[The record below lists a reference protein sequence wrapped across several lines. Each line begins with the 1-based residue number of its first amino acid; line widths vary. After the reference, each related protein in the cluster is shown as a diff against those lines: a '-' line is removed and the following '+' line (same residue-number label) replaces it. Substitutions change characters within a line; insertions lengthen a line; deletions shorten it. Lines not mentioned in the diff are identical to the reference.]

1 MPRATMIHYEIYTP
15 EERRAAAKARM
26 KDTTPARAEP
36 YVTLKMGGNP
46 GNGGKPTGD
55 FAESLWAKVEELAN
69 KHSAARVAAE
79 QDNSTSDNKPV
90 APKPS
95 THKSNSVSNHSALT
109 HRAKARDEKQEE
121 SKAPAAEVQD
131 NWTMV
136 NKRPGWVKVEHMEAP
151 AGIIDEEQRDAET
164 LVEIAHNTDKAIPA
178 MSPVTVSSFRNILR
192 DMKNGIA
199 LSDIAY
205 EYYGSSSRKSK
216 DAIDLLLEIAD
227 FAIDRDMQVRRL
239 EAEFAKAAD
248 WEMTSRSDVMES

>member
-1 MPRATMIHYEIYTP
+1 MPRATMNHYEIYK
-15 EERRAAAKARM
+15 ERRAAAKANM
-26 KDTTPARAEP
+26 KSTTPARAEP
-36 YVTLKMGGNP
+36 YVTLKLGGNP
-46 GNGGKPTGD
+46 DDGGKPTSD
-55 FAESLWAKVEELAN
+55 FAESLWAKVEELAKKN
-69 KHSAARVAAE
+69 AAARLAAE
-79 QDNSTSDNKPV
+79 QDDSTSDNKPV
-90 APKPS
+90 APKPG
-95 THKSNSVSNHSALT
+95 TRKSNPVSNHPALT

-121 SKAPAAEVQD
+121 SRAPAAEVQE

-136 NKRPGWVKVEHMEAP
+136 NKRPGWVKVAHMEAS
-151 AGIIDEEQRDAET
+151 AGIINEEKRDAET

-178 MSPVTVSSFRNILR
+178 MSDVTVSSFRNILR

-239 EAEFAKAAD
+239 EAEIAKDAD
-248 WEMTSRSDVMES
+248 WEMTSRSDVMEP